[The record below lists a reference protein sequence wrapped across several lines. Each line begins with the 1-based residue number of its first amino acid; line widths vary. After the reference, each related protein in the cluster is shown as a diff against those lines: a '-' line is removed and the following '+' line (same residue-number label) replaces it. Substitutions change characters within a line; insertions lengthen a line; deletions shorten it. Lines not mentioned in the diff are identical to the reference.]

1 MVGYFFFVCTIG
13 HICLNRPSLPFR
25 DATPGVMNKDRF
37 EIKQHEAVQK
47 NVTFSDKD
55 KHVYIYILL
64 HEPDFST
71 ATPRVA
77 LTS

>member
-1 MVGYFFFVCTIG
+1 
-13 HICLNRPSLPFR
+13 
-25 DATPGVMNKDRF
+25 MNKDRF